1 MGTSPRRLAV
11 LNIETARFACVY
23 PSCGGACCKESRPP
37 IEPGEDARIR
47 ENLPKFLPLM
57 RPGARRRA
65 ERSDFRTARSKAG
78 RPMLAV
84 VDRYCI
90 FWNDGCVLHKVGA
103 TEGDKNRYKPSTCI
117 TFPLDE
123 ARDGEWYVRQ
133 WGAYDEGWDL
143 ACLDPKAS
151 QRMPSESLA
160 EEIAF
165 AGRMHAGEEKWR
177 DG

>member
-1 MGTSPRRLAV
+1 MSKSPRRLSV
-11 LNIETARFACVY
+11 LNVDTARFACVY

-47 ENLPKFLPLM
+47 KNMTKFLPLM
-57 RPGARRRA
+57 RPKARRRV
-65 ERSDFRTARSKAG
+65 ETGDFRTARSKAG

-84 VDRYCI
+84 IDRYCI

-103 TEGDKNRYKPSTCI
+103 TEGDKNRYKPGTCI

-123 ARDGEWYVRQ
+123 AREGEWYVRQ
-133 WGAYDEGWDL
+133 WGAFDEGWDL
-143 ACLDPKAS
+143 TCLDPKAS
-151 QRMPSESLA
+151 KKKPTESLA

-165 AGRMHAGEEKWR
+165 AERLVAGKERWR